1 MHSLVVALM
10 DSPVIVRVCEDIVD
24 VNNTTFNY
32 CTASRRT
39 PILSDRVLLHNLF
52 EKLD

>member
-32 CTASRRT
+32 CAASRRT
-39 PILSDRVLLHNLF
+39 PILSDRVLLHNIF

>member
-1 MHSLVVALM
+1 MHFFIVALM
-10 DSPVIVRVCEDIVD
+10 DSPPIVRVCQDIVD

-32 CTASRRT
+32 CTASRGT

-52 EKLD
+52 EKID